1 MVIKGIQQRLHIY
14 TSRWPE
20 DTTTE
25 QKAEHVTNI
34 TNGIHPAVEEV
45 NLQYGSMKAFKVITA
60 FNCYDAI
67 YNVDNWPDNVLVK
80 RFGYS
85 NKNKNFS
92 SRKNINK
99 ESQND
104 ENKIDTLTEQF
115 FLNEENNIINPNG
128 AISNMNNIE
137 VV

>member
-1 MVIKGIQQRLHIY
+1 V
-14 TSRWPE
+14 
-20 DTTTE
+20 
-25 QKAEHVTNI
+25 
-34 TNGIHPAVEEV
+34 
-45 NLQYGSMKAFKVITA
+45 KAFKVITA

-92 SRKNINK
+92 SRKNINN
-99 ESQND
+99 ESKND

-128 AISNMNNIE
+128 AISNMNIIE

>member
-1 MVIKGIQQRLHIY
+1 
-14 TSRWPE
+14 
-20 DTTTE
+20 
-25 QKAEHVTNI
+25 
-34 TNGIHPAVEEV
+34 
-45 NLQYGSMKAFKVITA
+45 MKAFKVITA
-60 FNCYDAI
+60 FNCYDVI

-85 NKNKNFS
+85 NKDKNFS
-92 SRKNINK
+92 SSKNINE

-104 ENKIDTLTEQF
+104 ENTKDTLTEQ

-128 AISNMNNIE
+128 AISNMNIIE

>member
-1 MVIKGIQQRLHIY
+1 V
-14 TSRWPE
+14 
-20 DTTTE
+20 
-25 QKAEHVTNI
+25 
-34 TNGIHPAVEEV
+34 
-45 NLQYGSMKAFKVITA
+45 KAFKVITA
-60 FNCYDAI
+60 FNCYDVI

-85 NKNKNFS
+85 NKDKNFS
-92 SRKNINK
+92 SSKNINE

-104 ENKIDTLTEQF
+104 ENTKDTLTEQ

-128 AISNMNNIE
+128 AISNMNIIE

>member
-1 MVIKGIQQRLHIY
+1 M
-14 TSRWPE
+14 
-20 DTTTE
+20 
-25 QKAEHVTNI
+25 
-34 TNGIHPAVEEV
+34 
-45 NLQYGSMKAFKVITA
+45 
-60 FNCYDAI
+60 
-67 YNVDNWPDNVLVK
+67 LVK

-115 FLNEENNIINPNG
+115 LNEENNIINPNG

>member
-1 MVIKGIQQRLHIY
+1 
-14 TSRWPE
+14 
-20 DTTTE
+20 
-25 QKAEHVTNI
+25 
-34 TNGIHPAVEEV
+34 
-45 NLQYGSMKAFKVITA
+45 
-60 FNCYDAI
+60 
-67 YNVDNWPDNVLVK
+67 VLVK

-115 FLNEENNIINPNG
+115 LNEENNIINPNG